1 MYYLKNLRVTQAG
14 TSHHPS
20 HSTVTTSSTRRVS
33 PSPSRVRLGV
43 SILVLYEY
51 GNLPVSGP
59 RPGAPASG
67 PLAAIMIIRLYDN
80 IQNVQV

>member
-1 MYYLKNLRVTQAG
+1 MYNLKNLRVTQAG
-14 TSHHPS
+14 TSYHH
-20 HSTVTTSSTRRVS
+20 TVTTSSTRRVS

-59 RPGAPASG
+59 RPGAPARG
-67 PLAAIMIIRLYDN
+67 PLAAITDDHQAVLL
-80 IQNVQV
+80 V

>member
-1 MYYLKNLRVTQAG
+1 MYNLKNLRVTQAG
-14 TSHHPS
+14 TSHH
-20 HSTVTTSSTRRVS
+20 HTVTTSSTRRVS

-80 IQNVQV
+80 IQTVQVQV